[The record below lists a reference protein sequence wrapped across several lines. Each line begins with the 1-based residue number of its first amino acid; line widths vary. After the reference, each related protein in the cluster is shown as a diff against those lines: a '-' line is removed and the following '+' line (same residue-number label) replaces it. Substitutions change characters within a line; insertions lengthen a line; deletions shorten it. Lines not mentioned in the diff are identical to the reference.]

1 MTLKVPCP
9 TCNNDVVWQAKSEF
23 RPFCSKRCQM
33 LDLGDWAD
41 ENHKI
46 SQPMQKDVVLNE
58 EMLDALENEFLQHN
72 KFFVEPE

>member
-9 TCNNDVVWQAKSEF
+9 TCNKEVTWKSDNEF
-23 RPFCSKRCQM
+23 RPFCSKRCQ
-33 LDLGDWAD
+33 LIDLGDWAD

-46 SQPMQKDVVLNE
+46 SQPMQKEVELNE
-58 EMLDALENEFLQHN
+58 EMLDALEAEFLQHN

>member
-9 TCNNDVVWQAKSEF
+9 NCDKQVSWLPENEY
-23 RPFCSKRCQM
+23 RPFCCKRCQ
-33 LDLGDWAD
+33 LIDLGEWAD

-46 SQPMQKDVVLNE
+46 SQPMQKDIPLSE

>member
-9 TCNNDVVWQAKSEF
+9 QCQKEVIWQPESLFK
-23 RPFCSKRCQM
+23 PFCSERCRL

-46 SQPMQKDVVLNE
+46 SQRSQSDTPLTE
-58 EMLDALENEFLQHN
+58 EMLDALEDEFLMNN

>member
-9 TCNNDVVWQAKSEF
+9 TCDKEVLWQSSSEF
-23 RPFCSKRCQM
+23 RPFCSKRCQ
-33 LDLGDWAD
+33 LIDLGDWAD
-41 ENHKI
+41 ENHSI
-46 SQPMQKDVVLNE
+46 SQPMQKEVELSE

>member
-9 TCNNDVVWQAKSEF
+9 HCKTTVVWQASSEF
-23 RPFCSKRCQM
+23 RPFCSKRCQ
-33 LDLGDWAD
+33 LIDFGDWAD

-46 SQPMQKDVVLNE
+46 SQPIKADTMISE
-58 EMLDALENEFLQHN
+58 EMIDAMEDEFLLNN

>member
-9 TCNNDVVWQAKSEF
+9 TCSKDVLWQASSEF
-23 RPFCSKRCQM
+23 RPFCCKRCQ
-33 LDLGDWAD
+33 LIDLGDWAE
-41 ENHKI
+41 ENHSI
-46 SQPMQKDVVLNE
+46 SQPMQKEVELSE